1 MALLSACQRADV
13 GKEAGVME
21 KRMGSI
27 DLVKLKEEATSYVQ
41 TYIMTTSLHV
51 PPCGNGEFQAC
62 MDAITTAM
70 MRAYAEGY
78 LSGRTFKEKK

>member
-1 MALLSACQRADV
+1 VALLSARQRADV
-13 GKEAGVME
+13 GEEAGVME
-21 KRMGSI
+21 KRMGPI

-51 PPCGNGEFQAC
+51 PSCSAGEFQEC
-62 MDAITTAM
+62 MDAITTAI